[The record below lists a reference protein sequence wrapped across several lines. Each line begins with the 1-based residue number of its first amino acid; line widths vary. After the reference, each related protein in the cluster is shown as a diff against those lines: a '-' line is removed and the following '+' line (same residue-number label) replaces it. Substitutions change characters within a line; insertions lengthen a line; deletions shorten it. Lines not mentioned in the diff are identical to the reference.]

1 MIRIPSTTE
10 REGAMWNTLLDLADR
25 QQHWTLIGARMVQL
39 HALEHRRAVSRVTVD
54 ADALADARVHPNP
67 VRALAQI
74 LTATGFELVE
84 PNAFGEAHTF
94 VRDGVEIDVLAPEHL
109 GLRGREA
116 RTTVPPSHT
125 VGVPGGRQALAR
137 TERIAVRVGGRR
149 GELPRPDLPGA
160 ILLKARAVAM
170 GRSAVHRVDLALL
183 LSLVDD
189 PDRVATG
196 LSRREVSWI
205 RRRREMDDPDADCWA
220 GLTRAQR
227 VRGIAALRILSGA

>member
-109 GLRGREA
+109 GLRG
-116 RTTVPPSHT
+116 
-125 VGVPGGRQALAR
+125 Q
-137 TERIAVRVGGRR
+137 
-149 GELPRPDLPGA
+149 
-160 ILLKARAVAM
+160 
-170 GRSAVHRVDLALL
+170 
-183 LSLVDD
+183 
-189 PDRVATG
+189 
-196 LSRREVSWI
+196 
-205 RRRREMDDPDADCWA
+205 
-220 GLTRAQR
+220 
-227 VRGIAALRILSGA
+227 